1 MQLSPYKNRFER
13 GVSMSILVVG
23 SIGLDTVETPFGKA
37 EDVLGGS
44 AAYFSAAASF
54 FTEVSLVT
62 VVGEDFN
69 DKELEFLKARN
80 VDLSG
85 LQRVKGKTFR
95 WSGRYDYDLH
105 DAHTLETHLNVLE
118 DFSPTIPEE
127 YRDEKFVFLANIDP
141 ELQLEVLDQIRNPEI
156 VAMDTMNYW
165 IRNKPEELRKVLE
178 RVDIVLINEME
189 ARELSGEPILVKAA
203 RKIMELGPKYVVIR
217 RGEYG
222 ALMFVLDEGI
232 FSAPS
237 YPLEEVFDP
246 TGDGDAFAG
255 GFMGCLAKKH
265 GDLTTGL
272 MKKAVIYGSVMASF
286 NAQQFSIDSL
296 KELTSR
302 EIEARYKAF
311 QKMTHF

>member
-1 MQLSPYKNRFER
+1 
-13 GVSMSILVVG
+13 MSILVVG
-23 SIGLDTVETPFGKA
+23 SIGFDTVETPFGKA

-54 FTEVSLVT
+54 FTKVRLVT

-69 DKELEFLKARN
+69 DKELEFLKGRN

-105 DAHTLETHLNVLE
+105 DAHTLETHLNVLK

-141 ELQLEVLDQIRNPEI
+141 ELQLEVLDQIRKPEI

-178 RVDIVLINEME
+178 RVDIVMINEME

-203 RKIMELGPKYVVIR
+203 RKIMALGPRYVVIR

-255 GFMGCLAKKH
+255 GFMGCLAKKN

-286 NAQQFSIDSL
+286 NAQQFSIGSL
-296 KELTSR
+296 KELTPR
-302 EIEARYKAF
+302 DVEARYKAF

>member
-1 MQLSPYKNRFER
+1 MQLGPYKNRFER

-23 SIGLDTVETPFGKA
+23 SIGFDTVETPFGKA

-54 FTEVSLVT
+54 FTKVRLVT

-69 DKELEFLKARN
+69 DKELEFLKGRN

-141 ELQLEVLDQIRNPEI
+141 ELQLEVLDQIRKPEI

-178 RVDIVLINEME
+178 RVDIVMINEME

-255 GFMGCLAKKH
+255 AFMGCLVKKH

-296 KELTSR
+296 KELTPR
-302 EIEARYKAF
+302 DIEARYKAF